1 MALFDE
7 NTADLFPVVFI
18 TRTSWDLEL
27 FEEKTIVN
35 DSGYK
40 VFLPY

>member
-27 FEEKTIVN
+27 FEEIME
-35 DSGYK
+35 S
-40 VFLPY
+40 